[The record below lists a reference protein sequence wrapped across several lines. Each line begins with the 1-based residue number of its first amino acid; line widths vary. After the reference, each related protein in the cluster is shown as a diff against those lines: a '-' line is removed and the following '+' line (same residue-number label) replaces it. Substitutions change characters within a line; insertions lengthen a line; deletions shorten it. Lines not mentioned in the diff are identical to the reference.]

1 MTDLNGDNKVND
13 FTQVSNWQFQNLLL
27 KPVLEVDRFTQVSN
41 TSSCY
46 FGMGLEA
53 SDITQVSNYI
63 HIWVEP
69 KFQRCQ
75 VLPWV
80 SNGRH
85 EIFNSLIA
93 LNVTY
98 FTKIKGLEVAYF
110 YIRLKQKWLVNVI
123 PFGFRGR

>member
-1 MTDLNGDNKVND
+1 MTGLNGDNKVND
-13 FTQVSNWQFQNLLL
+13 FTQISNWQFQNLLL

-69 KFQRCQ
+69 KE
-75 VLPWV
+75 VLEM
-80 SNGRH
+80 SG
-85 EIFNSLIA
+85 
-93 LNVTY
+93 
-98 FTKIKGLEVAYF
+98 FTIGLKRAS
-110 YIRLKQKWLVNVI
+110 
-123 PFGFRGR
+123 